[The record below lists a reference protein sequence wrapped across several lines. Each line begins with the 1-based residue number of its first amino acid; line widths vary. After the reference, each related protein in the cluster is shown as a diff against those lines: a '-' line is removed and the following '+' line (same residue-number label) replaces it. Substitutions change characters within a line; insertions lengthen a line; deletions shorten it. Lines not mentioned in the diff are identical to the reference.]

1 MSISRNEVAIDSEI
15 AATLARYAQRM
26 NMDVEQI
33 VDNILTSF
41 IQTTGLTPSVTEEK
55 RRFQRKKVVMPAI
68 AYEKSLISNSGR
80 YFATTLLDISIG
92 GTKLF
97 FPQEKYDKIE
107 FLKTENNFDI
117 IFCFFKTDNI
127 SRFTCRLTHAE
138 KDGVNITVG
147 GSFIYSDTYSYEQL
161 NKYFSKS
168 DI

>member
-1 MSISRNEVAIDSEI
+1 MSISRKEVAIDSEI
-15 AATLARYAQRM
+15 AAILARYAQII
-26 NMDVEQI
+26 NMDMEQV

-41 IQTTGLTPSVTEEK
+41 IQTSGLTQSGKDEK

-97 FPQEKYDKIE
+97 FPQEKYHKIE
-107 FLKTENNFDI
+107 FLKSDNNFDI
-117 IFCFFKTDNI
+117 IFCFFRTDNI

-138 KDGVNITVG
+138 KDGVNIKVG

-161 NKYFSKS
+161 NKYFSQS
-168 DI
+168 GI